1 MTILN
6 FGSLNIDHVYRVAH
20 LVRPRETIA
29 STPKFNGPEI
39 FIMKILL
46 IYDDEKNH
54 FPYKQNPWGD
64 ARDLF
69 SMCAD
74 LRVEPA
80 VCQNLQQKFSGRW
93 QKLEAARKVHER
105 VEDLRKKSSSGQRI
119 YGSTTPVPHL
129 RYTPWVALPFCG
141 DQLMDDADWK
151 RHKAKKMFKLLLM
164 ARQRQLRGEQVME
177 TLWPDKTQM
186 AAR

>member
-105 VEDLRKKSSSGQRI
+105 VEDLR
-119 YGSTTPVPHL
+119 
-129 RYTPWVALPFCG
+129 
-141 DQLMDDADWK
+141 
-151 RHKAKKMFKLLLM
+151 
-164 ARQRQLRGEQVME
+164 
-177 TLWPDKTQM
+177 
-186 AAR
+186 